1 MFQRIEYFST
11 LTIYFFKISHDMDY
25 AEVDM
30 KWYITETYQDAHRVN
45 CLQSGNLMYCE
56 TKDVECDPLEYESSL
71 ER

>member
-1 MFQRIEYFST
+1 
-11 LTIYFFKISHDMDY
+11 MDY

-30 KWYITETYQDAHRVN
+30 KWYITETYRNAHRVN